1 MLGQL
6 QRFSFEI
13 DGRYATDT
21 ELQFLTDYVQSFD
34 LRVQTYQKLQA
45 IESVVVQQVYTKMK
59 AIDSNLFNSG
69 NEDISAK
76 WKRDT
81 LRTLRY
87 SATAMLVNDP
97 DILRERFLLWF
108 QTIMRAFSAQQSC
121 DVTYKVMQEVI
132 QQHLTPRQAS
142 LFCPILELNRRTLGQ
157 TS

>member
-1 MLGQL
+1 MLSQL

-13 DGRYATDT
+13 DGRYATDV
-21 ELQFLTDYVQSFD
+21 ELQFLTDYIQSFT

-45 IESVVVQQVYTKMK
+45 IESVVVQQVYMKMK
-59 AIDSNLFNSG
+59 AIDAKLFDSG

-97 DILRERFLLWF
+97 EILRERFLLWF
-108 QTIMRAFSAQQSC
+108 QTIMRAQHSC

-132 QQHLTPRQAS
+132 QQHLTPMQAS
-142 LFCPILELNRRTLGQ
+142 LFCPILELNRRTLGE
-157 TS
+157 TLNH